1 MKVTKQIPT
10 KEYPYL
16 AVWVGKDEF
25 LDPKLI
31 HNVKVEDI
39 VLISMVEV
47 ELDTDKQ
54 CYVQYVLGGKVAYA
68 TKNEDEYCPLP
79 KGYSLNLCQ

>member
-1 MKVTKQIPT
+1 MKVTKQFPE

-16 AVWVGKDEF
+16 ATWANGNKYLSDR
-25 LDPKLI
+25 LI
-31 HNVKVEDI
+31 SSLEVKDI

-47 ELDTDKQ
+47 EDKDNQ
-54 CYVQYVLGGKVAYA
+54 VYVQQILGGKQAYI

-79 KGYSLNLCQ
+79 KGYRLILEQ